1 MKRKLMLLLTC
12 LFVGIG
18 LVTAQITKVTGTVI
32 SEEDGL
38 PVVGASI
45 LVKGTTVGTVTDM
58 DGKFTLSNVPSSAKT
73 LVVSFIGMA
82 TQEVAIKQTVN
93 ITLKSDAEVLEE
105 VVVTGYGV
113 QRKASFTGAAAII
126 GEDVIAKKSDANF
139 VKALEGAVPGVQMSN
154 STSMPGVW
162 SEIYVRG
169 RGSLNSGTQP
179 LYVIDGMPVNSETD
193 GMSTTTNNN
202 FDPMAAINPSDIESV
217 TVLKDAAATA
227 IYGSRAANGVIV
239 ITTKKGK
246 EGKMSINLD
255 IKQGFVSMGNHNMD
269 YANAQESMNLFAHGR
284 SVAYGNTYDESYDYL
299 KKVYQGYGWDGVSS
313 YDWMDAITRKGY
325 YQDYNVNLQGRSGS
339 TGYYVSLGYLDTE
352 GLIIGS
358 DMKRYSGRLNLDS
371 KFSCFTIGV
380 NASYSNSTQNGFSQA
395 TSGSMSSATVAA
407 ISSTHI
413 CRLISE
419 KVFMQKLP

>member
-352 GLIIGS
+352 GLTCW
-358 DMKRYSGRLNLDS
+358 LN
-371 KFSCFTIGV
+371 
-380 NASYSNSTQNGFSQA
+380 
-395 TSGSMSSATVAA
+395 
-407 ISSTHI
+407 
-413 CRLISE
+413 
-419 KVFMQKLP
+419 